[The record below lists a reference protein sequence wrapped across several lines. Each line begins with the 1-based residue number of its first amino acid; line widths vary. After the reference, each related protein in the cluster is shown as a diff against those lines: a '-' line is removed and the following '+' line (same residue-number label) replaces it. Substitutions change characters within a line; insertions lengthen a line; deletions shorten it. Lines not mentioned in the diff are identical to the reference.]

1 MQYYSIKLYRYAT
14 EYKKKDFVFKIKQDE
29 NFVKVEFLANAFDG
43 KCPSSLVLHLRLQ
56 DFTVSFPI
64 YALAT
69 ILL

>member
-14 EYKKKDFVFKIKQDE
+14 EYKKRHFFFKIKQDE
-29 NFVKVEFLANAFDG
+29 NFVNVEFAANAFDG
-43 KCPSSLVLHLRLQ
+43 KCHSSLVLRLRLQ
-56 DFTVSFPI
+56 DFTVSFPV